1 MEITNSMK
9 EISNKSFDYEVNAGM
24 RFKGKVDLWFWI
36 AMIIGDGILI
46 SAILSEPDSI
56 ACLVGLIVY
65 NMAFLPFVLRNYVD
79 VSDEHVTIVFG
90 FIKQSISLSELTEV
104 RRTKNPISS
113 TAASLDRIIL
123 KGNHKS
129 MMCAV
134 RDRDDFLDLLKRK
147 NPAVQIYSK
156 RQKTENS
163 WLEKGVLI
171 FCLLTAVIVVILLF
185 TGNITY
191 EYRDRAFSIK
201 ASYWADKEIA
211 YEDITQISYTDKNVD
226 GKRVGGF
233 GSFRL
238 QMGNFKNE
246 EYGKY
251 KRYTYT
257 QCDVAVILSTGE
269 DIFVLS
275 GENQEE
281 TQALY
286 RKLADEI
293 DVGDSAF
300 Q

>member
-191 EYRDRAFSIK
+191 EYGDRAFSIK

-238 QMGNFKNE
+238 QMWNFKNE
-246 EYGKY
+246 EYGRY

-257 QCDVAVILSTGE
+257 QCDAAVILSTGE

>member
-1 MEITNSMK
+1 
-9 EISNKSFDYEVNAGM
+9 M

-36 AMIIGDGILI
+36 VMIFGDVLLFFT
-46 SAILSEPDSI
+46 ILSEPDSI
-56 ACLVGLIVY
+56 ACIVGFLIY
-65 NMAFLPFVLRNYVD
+65 NLAFLPFVIRNYVD
-79 VSDEHVTIVFG
+79 VTDDRVIIVFG
-90 FIKQSISLSELTEV
+90 FIKQSMLLSELTEV

-134 RDRDDFLDLLKRK
+134 RDRDGFLDLLNRK
-147 NPAVQIYSK
+147 KSAIHICPK
-156 RQKTENS
+156 GEKTENS

-171 FCLLTAVIVVILLF
+171 FCLLTAVIAVILLF

-191 EYRDRAFSIK
+191 EYGESALKIK
-201 ASYWADKEIA
+201 ASYWTDKEIA

-246 EYGKY
+246 EYGNY

-257 QCDVAVILSTGE
+257 QCDAAVILSTGE

-281 TQALY
+281 TKALY
-286 RKLADEI
+286 RKLTDEI
-293 DVGDSAF
+293 DVDDSVLW
-300 Q
+300 

>member
-257 QCDVAVILSTGE
+257 KCDAAVILSTGE

>member
-1 MEITNSMK
+1 MYILEETEINISMEITNSMK

-134 RDRDDFLDLLKRK
+134 RNRDDFLDLLKRK
-147 NPAVQIYSK
+147 NPAVQINSK
-156 RQKTENS
+156 RQKTEDRKQ
-163 WLEKGVLI
+163 LAGKG
-171 FCLLTAVIVVILLF
+171 
-185 TGNITY
+185 
-191 EYRDRAFSIK
+191 SIDFLS
-201 ASYWADKEIA
+201 ADGSNCSY
-211 YEDITQISYTDKNVD
+211 
-226 GKRVGGF
+226 
-233 GSFRL
+233 
-238 QMGNFKNE
+238 
-246 EYGKY
+246 
-251 KRYTYT
+251 
-257 QCDVAVILSTGE
+257 
-269 DIFVLS
+269 
-275 GENQEE
+275 
-281 TQALY
+281 
-286 RKLADEI
+286 
-293 DVGDSAF
+293 SAF
-300 Q
+300 YWKYYL

>member
-257 QCDVAVILSTGE
+257 QCDAAVILSTGE

>member
-104 RRTKNPISS
+104 RRTKNQISS

-257 QCDVAVILSTGE
+257 QCDAAVILSTGE

>member
-171 FCLLTAVIVVILLF
+171 FCLLTAVIVVVLLF

-257 QCDVAVILSTGE
+257 QCDAAVILSTGE